1 MDWSTLYSLLV
12 VVNHRIAGF
21 DLFSPFHMTKSTPP
35 CHIYM
40 RNLKSHIDPWVT
52 QLSVMPQCWNPS
64 RMCAT
69 AGLIHRPCYK
79 WYFHVEEANQPIS
92 FSIRPYIHVS
102 RLAHHMLAHP
112 LFFLSLH
119 TFWQHPY
126 LQHDFIMHACIFAAY
141 ILFIYMH
148 AAFSSSFLFFLFSS
162 RLSFS
167 FLILILL
174 W

>member
-64 RMCAT
+64 HMCAT

-112 LFFLSLH
+112 LFFLSLSIH
-119 TFWQHPY
+119 SDNIHICNTILLCMHAY
-126 LQHDFIMHACIFAAY
+126 LQLIFY
-141 ILFIYMH
+141 LYTYMLLFPL
-148 AAFSSSFLFFLFSS
+148 LFF
-162 RLSFS
+162 SF
-167 FLILILL
+167 FFPPDFHFPF
-174 W
+174 